1 MISASYCAN
10 VYSHLRGSKM
20 QKYKKYVHT
29 DLQKSRIRND
39 HDDVTLM
46 LSIIEECFI
55 DTFSENPL
63 LSISNGILA
72 TEKSVSDSFNG
83 FKLDTAYGHIY

>member
-1 MISASYCAN
+1 
-10 VYSHLRGSKM
+10 M

-39 HDDVTLM
+39 HDDVTSM
-46 LSIIEECFI
+46 LSIIEGCFI

-83 FKLDTAYGHIY
+83 FKLETAYGHIY